1 MQEYRDRLYAKL
13 SAADESVLAFCRER
27 NIELINVR
35 QGYTQC
41 STLVIA
47 ENAVVTADKTI
58 EKALCRS
65 GAEVLLIEAGD
76 IRLEGFSYGFIGGAG
91 FADNGVTYFF
101 GDITKHPDY
110 GRIEAFCRKHHSKIE
125 IVCKK
130 EPLTDIGGVV
140 IL

>member
-1 MQEYRDRLYAKL
+1 MKKIVFVGVV
-13 SAADESVLAFCRER
+13 AAWA
-27 NIELINVR
+27 
-35 QGYTQC
+35 
-41 STLVIA
+41 A
-47 ENAVVTADKTI
+47 
-58 EKALCRS
+58 
-65 GAEVLLIEAGD
+65 
-76 IRLEGFSYGFIGGAG
+76 